1 MHASERETWFP
12 SHCPSKS
19 WCGTSLRVRDVEFEG
34 LVTVVVNSSV
44 SLGYN
49 VVKLTDVSE
58 EYVSLFRLEE

>member
-1 MHASERETWFP
+1 
-12 SHCPSKS
+12 
-19 WCGTSLRVRDVEFEG
+19 VEFEG